1 MLCKLY
7 KNHLQVNAMQIK
19 DQQKKKKRRIL
30 KIILTDFSRKEKA
43 ITRYTRIYIKLNGRD
58 NTKQAKSFIFIV
70 SLNKNSRNVVVSREE
85 KIVIIILIVTKLIEI
100 TLK

>member
-7 KNHLQVNAMQIK
+7 KNHLQVNVMQNK
-19 DQQKKKKRRIL
+19 DQQKRIL
-30 KIILTDFSRKEKA
+30 KTILTDFSRKEKA

-70 SLNKNSRNVVVSREE
+70 VPQQKQ
-85 KIVIIILIVTKLIEI
+85 
-100 TLK
+100 

>member
-7 KNHLQVNAMQIK
+7 KNHLQVNAMQNK
-19 DQQKKKKRRIL
+19 DQQKRIL
-30 KIILTDFSRKEKA
+30 KTILTDFSRKEKA

-70 SLNKNSRNVVVSREE
+70 VPQQKQ
-85 KIVIIILIVTKLIEI
+85 
-100 TLK
+100 